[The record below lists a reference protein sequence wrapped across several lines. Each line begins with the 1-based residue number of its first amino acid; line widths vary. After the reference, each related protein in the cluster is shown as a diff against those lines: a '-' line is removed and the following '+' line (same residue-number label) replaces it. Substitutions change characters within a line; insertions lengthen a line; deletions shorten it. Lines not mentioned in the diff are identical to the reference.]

1 MSPPSSRNRATG
13 ANTLITAASLALT
26 LSGWAV
32 LTATEA
38 ESPAPVAAGAPV
50 STPVASTPVVPTL
63 VPLPTLIP
71 TPDWA
76 NLSLPSIEAASA
88 DIPTAAPVPSADSVA
103 PPAPTRVAPPAPVAI
118 TRSSR

>member
-1 MSPPSSRNRATG
+1 MRRPPSGNRATG

-32 LTATEA
+32 LTVTEA
-38 ESPAPVAAGAPV
+38 ESPAPVAV
-50 STPVASTPVVPTL
+50 SGPSATPGSPTL

-88 DIPTAAPVPSADSVA
+88 DVPTAAPVPSADSVA
-103 PPAPTRVAPPAPVAI
+103 PPAPTQSLPPAPVAI